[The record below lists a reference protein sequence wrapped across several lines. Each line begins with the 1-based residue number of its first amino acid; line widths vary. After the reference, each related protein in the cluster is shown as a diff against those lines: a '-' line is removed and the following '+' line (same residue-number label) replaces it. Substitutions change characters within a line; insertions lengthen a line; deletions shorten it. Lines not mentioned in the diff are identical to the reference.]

1 MIEIKFL
8 FGDWK
13 EATKEEAEKFYR
25 TFQEGTAAI
34 KTEDK
39 QEYFNKHHIRGGHV
53 LSTGK
58 VETVEEQE
66 ERVFNHY
73 KNDFMKEN
81 YIRFNVIEYV
91 CNFPGINPFVMAARL
106 MKEGIKIVFDDSSI
120 SKKDNEKKER
130 KTIKLSKFIEEDIYK
145 NERKRECVVYK

>member
-1 MIEIKFL
+1 MKEEYRTGKNKIVHIRERVEIMIEIKFL

-25 TFQEGTAAI
+25 TFQEGSAAI

-73 KNDFMKEN
+73 KKEN
-81 YIRFNVIEYV
+81 NKRK
-91 CNFPGINPFVMAARL
+91 G
-106 MKEGIKIVFDDSSI
+106 
-120 SKKDNEKKER
+120 R
-130 KTIKLSKFIEEDIYK
+130 KTMKLSEFIEEDIYK
-145 NERKRECVVYK
+145 NAGIVEYITNGSELDQEEEKLMNWTISRL

>member
-25 TFQEGTAAI
+25 TFQEGSAAI

-58 VETVEEQE
+58 VETVEEQK

-73 KNDFMKEN
+73 KKEN
-81 YIRFNVIEYV
+81 NKR
-91 CNFPGINPFVMAARL
+91 
-106 MKEGIKIVFDDSSI
+106 
-120 SKKDNEKKER
+120 KER
-130 KTIKLSKFIEEDIYK
+130 KTMKLSEFIEEDIYK
-145 NERKRECVVYK
+145 NGGDCRVYN